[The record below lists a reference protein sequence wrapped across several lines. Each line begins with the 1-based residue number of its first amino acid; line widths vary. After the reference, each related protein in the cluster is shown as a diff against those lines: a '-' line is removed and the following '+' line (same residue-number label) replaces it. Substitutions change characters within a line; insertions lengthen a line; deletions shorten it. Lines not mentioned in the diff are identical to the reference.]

1 MTAPLSAGWLSQLG
15 AMTEQATGKLA
26 RSILS
31 IVRPPGRSTSAV
43 IRIFIVLYHFG
54 IALHL
59 DNTFSENDYR
69 QLSCLA

>member
-1 MTAPLSAGWLSQLG
+1 
-15 AMTEQATGKLA
+15 MTEPTRGDDCAGDAQVGVVNT
-26 RSILS
+26 
-31 IVRPPGRSTSAV
+31 IVGPPDRSTSAV

>member
-1 MTAPLSAGWLSQLG
+1 MTG
-15 AMTEQATGKLA
+15 QATRKLA

-54 IALHL
+54 PALHL
-59 DNTFSENDYR
+59 DNTFLENDYR
-69 QLSCLA
+69 QLSFLA

>member
-1 MTAPLSAGWLSQLG
+1 MSA
-15 AMTEQATGKLA
+15 QATRKLA
-26 RSILS
+26 RSILT
-31 IVRPPGRSTSAV
+31 IVGPPDRSTSAV

-59 DNTFSENDYR
+59 DNTFSENDYP

>member
-1 MTAPLSAGWLSQLG
+1 
-15 AMTEQATGKLA
+15 MTEPTRGGDCAGDAQ
-26 RSILS
+26 
-31 IVRPPGRSTSAV
+31 VSAV
-43 IRIFIVLYHFG
+43 NPFNRSAAWPLYLGSDSNFHRFVSFW